1 MQVGLRQFGAETL
14 EWLRGA
20 VTQPGATRSS
30 LARELCERSDWR
42 DRTGA
47 CAAASAR
54 KLLPRLAERLGITL
68 PAPGRTIPLGKG
80 ALAPPIPDREIRCL
94 LEDLVTVRL
103 VPVTDTASR
112 RCWEAMIDAWHPL
125 GWSRSPGRQLRYWI
139 RSSEHGLLGGIGFA
153 SASWHQKARDRWI
166 GWCDDA
172 RVAHLDEIVCN
183 QRFLLCPWV
192 QVPNLASRVLAM
204 AAARL
209 ADDWEAAGGR
219 RPLLAYTYVDPDHAG
234 SCYAAAGWERCEE
247 PTSGAPPGQAQPGP
261 RRSVW
266 MKPLAADWK
275 PRLCAVPER
284 SITAPPTVYLAE
296 KADWADQ
303 EYGRLRH
310 PDGRVR
316 ERIKRMGRA
325 WLTHLGA
332 SVPTVF
338 PDKAE
343 RKAAYRVLSND
354 RVTMDHILESHQAAT
369 AERCA
374 REQVVLAIQ
383 DTTTLNYDGLQATTG
398 RIGIGGR
405 GTGAQGLLAH
415 VGLAVTPQG
424 RALGVYTLD
433 ADFRDC
439 DDEDGKDRKTSRDA
453 DDEKESRRWLEGLE
467 RAREL
472 QVACPDTRVITV
484 CDREAD
490 MWEMLKQAA
499 HNGTGLLVRAN
510 RARKRTVITD
520 EGTRVDLWAHVAG
533 QPACARKHLVIDA
546 CGGPRQRKKRETD
559 LELRA
564 CRVRLA
570 APKKA
575 EDQTPI
581 DLLAVSATEITPP
594 GNTDPLHWLLL
605 TTEGEP
611 TPQQAHRIVGWY
623 ESRWAIETW
632 FSVLKTGTRVMDR
645 QLDTADDLR
654 KCLAFD
660 VITACHVHDLNFM
673 ARTEPDTPAHTII
686 DPEMIVCL
694 YTFLR
699 ILGIRRISRA
709 PPDRQHLTIRT
720 FVIDLAN
727 AAGFDSTKRQ
737 PLPGTRK
744 LWEAWVRFQPAWI
757 YHRGLKAQGA
767 IAS

>member
-1 MQVGLRQFGAETL
+1 MQVGLRQFDAGTL

-30 LARELCERSDWR
+30 LARDLCDRSDWR
-42 DRTGA
+42 DSSGA
-47 CAAASAR
+47 RAEASAR
-54 KLLPRLAERLGITL
+54 KLLPRLAERLSIPL
-68 PAPGRTIPLGKG
+68 PAPGRSIAPG
-80 ALAPPIPDREIRCL
+80 AAVAAPPVPDQEIRCT
-94 LEDLVTVRL
+94 LEELGEVRL
-103 VPVTDTASR
+103 VPVGDRESR
-112 RCWEAMIDAWHPL
+112 RRWEAMIDAWHPL
-125 GWSRSPGRQLRYWI
+125 GWARSPGRQLRYWI
-139 RSSEHGLLGGIGFA
+139 RSSRHGLLGGIGFA

-172 RVAHLDEIVCN
+172 RVAHLNEIVCH

-192 QVPNLASRVLAM
+192 VVPNLASRVLAM
-204 AAARL
+204 ATARL
-209 ADDWEAAGGR
+209 ADDWAAAGGS
-219 RPLLAYTYVDPDHAG
+219 RPLLVYTYVGPDHAG
-234 SCYAAAGWERCEE
+234 SCYAAAGWERCGE
-247 PTSGAPPGQAQPGP
+247 PTSGAPPGQARPGP

-275 PRLCAVPER
+275 PRLCAVPDR
-284 SITAPPTVYLAE
+284 PAGAPATVYLAE
-296 KADWADQ
+296 TADWADH

-310 PDGRVR
+310 PDGRLR

-332 SVPTVF
+332 PLPAIF
-338 PDKAE
+338 PDKAA

-383 DTTTLNYDGLQATTG
+383 DTTTLNYDGLAATTG
-398 RIGIGGR
+398 RVGIGGR

-424 RALGVYTLD
+424 RTLGVYTLD
-433 ADFRDC
+433 ANFRDSG
-439 DDEDGKDRKTSRDA
+439 DDS
-453 DDEKESRRWLEGLE
+453 EKESRRWLEGLE
-467 RAREL
+467 QARTL
-472 QVACPDTRVITV
+472 QAACPGTRVVTV

-490 MWEMLKQAA
+490 IWEMFQQASQT
-499 HNGTGLLVRAN
+499 GTDLLVRAS
-510 RARKRTVITD
+510 RSRKRRVITD
-520 EGTRVDLWAHVAG
+520 GGVQADLWAHVAG
-533 QPACARKHLVIDA
+533 QPACAAKRLTIDA
-546 CGGPRQRKKRETD
+546 CGGPRRRTARKTD

-570 APKKA
+570 PPKA
-575 EDQTPI
+575 AADPTPV
-581 DLLAVSATEITPP
+581 DLLAVSATETTPP
-594 GNTDPLHWLLL
+594 DGADPLHWLLL
-605 TTEGEP
+605 TTAGEP
-611 TPQQAHRIVGWY
+611 TPHHAQQVVRWY
-623 ESRWAIETW
+623 EARWAIETW
-632 FSVLKTGTRVMDR
+632 FSVLKTGTRLMDR

-654 KCLAFD
+654 KCLVFD
-660 VITACHVHDLNFM
+660 AITACHVHDLNFM
-673 ARTEPDTPAHTII
+673 ARTEPDTPAHAVI
-686 DPEMIVCL
+686 DPDMIECL
-694 YTFLR
+694 YIFLR
-699 ILGIRRISRA
+699 LLGIRRISRA
-709 PPDRQHLTIRT
+709 PPDREHLDIRT

-757 YHRGLKAQGA
+757 QYRGMKQMGWTAP
-767 IAS
+767 